1 LSVRNIRRGFWLL
14 LRLMVVT
21 SVVFA
26 LLGGWA
32 WLERSYIYP
41 YDYRSYIEM
50 SAARHHTDPYLVAAL
65 IKHESKFGNAP
76 AHRLFDLVHVDKADP
91 KNQVA
96 REFGDYTITID
107 EGKLPQGVEI
117 RTYDYIAPSA

>member
-1 LSVRNIRRGFWLL
+1 MSVRNIRRGFWLL

-65 IKHESKFGNAP
+65 IKHESKFQAE
-76 AHRLFDLVHVDKADP
+76 AQSD
-91 KNQVA
+91 
-96 REFGDYTITID
+96 GDAI
-107 EGKLPQGVEI
+107 GLM
-117 RTYDYIAPSA
+117 

>member
-1 LSVRNIRRGFWLL
+1 MNMFENDR
-14 LRLMVVT
+14 
-21 SVVFA
+21 
-26 LLGGWA
+26 
-32 WLERSYIYP
+32 
-41 YDYRSYIEM
+41 
-50 SAARHHTDPYLVAAL
+50 SAARGLMTSREL
-65 IKHESKFGNAP
+65 IVFKHESKFGNAP
-76 AHRLFDLVHVDKADP
+76 AHRLFDLVHVDKVDS

>member
-1 LSVRNIRRGFWLL
+1 
-14 LRLMVVT
+14 
-21 SVVFA
+21 
-26 LLGGWA
+26 
-32 WLERSYIYP
+32 
-41 YDYRSYIEM
+41 
-50 SAARHHTDPYLVAAL
+50 
-65 IKHESKFGNAP
+65 
-76 AHRLFDLVHVDKADP
+76 VHVDKVDS